1 MKKIDQINKIINKQ
15 KNGTFIS
22 VSWVSDQSKKI
33 RAAER
38 TNNTVLKECS
48 GVYMKGSSYTSRKKV
63 IDYKEKKGDIYID
76 PETGKEK
83 IACYEPFYESIPGY
97 DYKIFGQNKKDSSK
111 KYLLLNPCTNCKP
124 KIKYYLNGEEI
135 SKEDLK
141 NKGIMQPSYWTAKE
155 QEVLHIT
162 INIDNITKVNGKMVH
177 GE

>member
-1 MKKIDQINKIINKQ
+1 ME
-15 KNGTFIS
+15 
-22 VSWVSDQSKKI
+22 VV
-33 RAAER
+33 
-38 TNNTVLKECS
+38 
-48 GVYMKGSSYTSRKKV
+48 VY
-63 IDYKEKKGDIYID
+63 
-76 PETGKEK
+76 GKEK

-155 QEVLHIT
+155 QEALHIT